1 MDLSASVGKLPGR
14 VQSPTV
20 KPATRA
26 SASGVDMNV
35 WWKHVML
42 GVTVVTVADLLG
54 LAWTAQAG
62 AQAGQVAP
70 PASARTSDQV
80 FKNVQALKGI
90 SVDDFIGTMGIMSA
104 ALGYD
109 CSECH
114 VGAGTAQV
122 SWETDTPRK
131 RTARRMV
138 EMVTTINRSNFGGR
152 QVVTCW
158 TCHRGRP
165 QPLVTPPMEFV
176 YGTPPYETDDVMTPT
191 PGQPSPDQILDR
203 YIQAL
208 GGAERLAGLTS
219 YVGTGTAVGFG
230 GFGRG
235 AQVQLFAKAPDQRT
249 MIIEFKDA
257 PGRGDTTR
265 SYDGRTGWLR
275 TPLTVLGEFELT
287 GGELDGARVDAQLSF
302 PGQIKQILTN
312 LRVGPPTAI
321 SDLPAPASQTLLQST
336 AMFGQDREVQVVQGN
351 GPRGLLVTLY
361 FDKESGLLLRMVRYG
376 GSPIGRL
383 PTQIDYG
390 DYREVSGVKLPFRMT
405 FAWLDGRDGI
415 QLNDVQTN
423 VSIDPT
429 KFGRPATSK

>member
-1 MDLSASVGKLPGR
+1 MS
-14 VQSPTV
+14 
-20 KPATRA
+20 
-26 SASGVDMNV
+26 V

-42 GVTVVTVADLLG
+42 GVAVATVASPLLG
-54 LAWTAQAG
+54 RAWTTQPGSQTGQA
-62 AQAGQVAP
+62 AS
-70 PASARTSDQV
+70 PASPPTGPTSDQV

-90 SVDDFIGTMGIMSA
+90 PVDDFMGTMGIMSA

-138 EMVTTINRSNFGGR
+138 EMVATINRTNFGGR

-165 QPLVTPPMEFV
+165 LPLVTPTMEFV
-176 YGTPPYETDDVMTPT
+176 YGTPPLEADDVMTPT
-191 PGQPSPDQILDR
+191 PGQPSPDQILDK
-203 YIQAL
+203 YIEAL
-208 GGAERLAGLTS
+208 GGAQRLAGLTS
-219 YVGTGTAVGFG
+219 YVATGTAVGFG
-230 GFGRG
+230 GFGNG
-235 AQVQLFAKAPDQRT
+235 AQVQLFAKAPDQRA
-249 MIIEFKDA
+249 MIIEFTDA

-265 SYDGRTGWLR
+265 SYDGRIGWLR
-275 TPLTVLGEFELT
+275 TPLTVLGEYELA
-287 GGELDGARVDAQLSF
+287 GGELDGARLDAQLSF

-321 SDLPAPASQTLLQST
+321 SDLPAPVSQTLLTST
-336 AMFGQDREVQVVQGN
+336 TMFGQEREVHVVQGN
-351 GPRGLLVTLY
+351 GPRGLLVSLY

-383 PTQIDYG
+383 PTQIDYA
-390 DYREVSGVKLPFRMT
+390 DYREVSGVKLPFRMS
-405 FAWLDGRDGI
+405 FSWLDGRDVI

-423 VSIDPT
+423 VSIDPA
-429 KFGRPATSK
+429 KFGRPATTK